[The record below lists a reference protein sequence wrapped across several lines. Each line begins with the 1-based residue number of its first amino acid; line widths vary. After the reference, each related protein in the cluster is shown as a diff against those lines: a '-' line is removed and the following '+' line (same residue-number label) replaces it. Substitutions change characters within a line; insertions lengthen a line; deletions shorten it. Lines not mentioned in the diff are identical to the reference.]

1 MDSFRL
7 TKNGV
12 LVLNGVVNDVYNN
25 NSKKGDITDCEVLQ
39 DNDKANIIMLN
50 NLHRCD
56 LSDNSYVNMEIK
68 NLIQI

>member
-7 TKNGV
+7 TKIGV
-12 LVLNGVVNDVYNN
+12 LVLNGGVSDVYNN

-39 DNDKANIIMLN
+39 KNDNANIIMLN
-50 NLHRCD
+50 ILHRCD
-56 LSDNSYVNMEIK
+56 LSDNSCVNKEIK